1 MIYVIK
7 VEYKD
12 IDLLKIG
19 YTKDENKDSRFTQY
33 KMHNPLYQV
42 IYEIPGADRDKEK
55 ALQDLF
61 SCYRYKGKGKSRE
74 WFEYNEEIV
83 DYFSALKKK
92 YETRVKEDRENFETI
107 LNKALDMRA
116 VSDNR
121 DSLKEK
127 LISSKEDIIN
137 LWEVM
142 EYGLLG
148 YFLGLIDKGV

>member
-19 YTKDENKDSRFTQY
+19 YTKDENKDTRYSQY

-42 IYEIPGADRDKEK
+42 IYEIPGAGRDKEK
-55 ALQDLF
+55 ALHDYF
-61 SCYRYKGKGKSRE
+61 SCYRYKGKGRE

-92 YETRVKEDRENFETI
+92 YKIRVKEDRENFETI

-121 DSLKEK
+121 DSIKEK

>member
-1 MIYVIK
+1 
-7 VEYKD
+7 
-12 IDLLKIG
+12 
-19 YTKDENKDSRFTQY
+19 
-33 KMHNPLYQV
+33 
-42 IYEIPGADRDKEK
+42 
-55 ALQDLF
+55 
-61 SCYRYKGKGKSRE
+61 
-74 WFEYNEEIV
+74 
-83 DYFSALKKK
+83 
-92 YETRVKEDRENFETI
+92 
-107 LNKALDMRA
+107 MRA